1 MAEAISN
8 FIAKRRNRS
17 SGSED
22 EANEPKKLRNT
33 VHENESQ
40 IAEVE
45 EEQNVIAK
53 APEMTDDVAS
63 KLEVILVKLNN
74 IEVSVK
80 NVETNLAS
88 LEKRMTKLEEA
99 ELSTKCDIEAVNKRI
114 DTLDEKLTNSPTI
127 PAIKDQMD
135 KFSSQL
141 LQLRKKQEELAVLQE
156 QLKTKDLYL
165 EAYSRRETIKFVNIP
180 EEDERED
187 TEEIIR
193 GFLERELGFMDA
205 RTVEMQR
212 VHRVGKNTNES
223 RTPRAILAKFLR
235 AKDCDKILSLGFRLR
250 DTNSQMYRDLPREI
264 VTRRKAQMATLKK
277 ARQHKVHAVFS
288 KAEPD
293 KLYIGG
299 KFWPVGKPFDIE
311 ELDS

>member
-1 MAEAISN
+1 
-8 FIAKRRNRS
+8 
-17 SGSED
+17 
-22 EANEPKKLRNT
+22 
-33 VHENESQ
+33 
-40 IAEVE
+40 
-45 EEQNVIAK
+45 
-53 APEMTDDVAS
+53 MTDDVAS

-88 LEKRMTKLEEA
+88 LEKRMKKLEEA

-114 DTLDEKLTNSPTI
+114 DKLDKKLTNSPTI

-165 EAYSRRETIKFVNIP
+165 EAYSRRETIKFVNVP

-187 TEEIIR
+187 TEEIISF

-212 VHRVGKNTNES
+212 VHRVRKNTNES
-223 RTPRAILAKFLR
+223 RKPRAILAKFLR

-264 VTRRKAQMATLKK
+264 VTRRKAQIATLKK
-277 ARQHKVHAVFS
+277 ARQHKLHAVFS
-288 KAEPD
+288 RTR
-293 KLYIGG
+293 
-299 KFWPVGKPFDIE
+299 
-311 ELDS
+311 

>member
-45 EEQNVIAK
+45 EEQNVIVK

-88 LEKRMTKLEEA
+88 LEKRMTKLEKA

-165 EAYSRRETIKFVNIP
+165 ETYSRRETIKFVNIP

-193 GFLERELGFMDA
+193 GFLERALGFMDA

-212 VHRVGKNTNES
+212 VHRVGKNTNKS
-223 RTPRAILAKFLR
+223 RKPRAILAKFLR

-250 DTNSQMYRDLPREI
+250 DTNLQMYRDLPREI
-264 VTRRKAQMATLKK
+264 VTRRNAQMATLKK

>member
-1 MAEAISN
+1 MAEAIAN
-8 FIAKRRNRS
+8 FISRRRNRS

-33 VHENESQ
+33 VHDNESQ

-45 EEQNVIAK
+45 EDQNVIVK
-53 APEMTDDVAS
+53 APEMSDDVAS
-63 KLEVILVKLNN
+63 KLEVMLVKLNN

-80 NVETNLAS
+80 NVETNLTS

-114 DTLDEKLTNSPTI
+114 DTLDEKLTNSPTV
-127 PAIKDQMD
+127 PAIKEMD

-180 EEDERED
+180 EEDD
-187 TEEIIR
+187 TEDPEDVIH
-193 GFLERELGFMDA
+193 GFLERELGFMEA
-205 RTVEMQR
+205 GTVEIQR

-223 RTPRAILAKFLR
+223 TRPRAILAKFLR

-250 DTNSQMYRDLPREI
+250 DTNFQMYRDLPREI
-264 VTRRKAQMATLKK
+264 ITRRKAQMTTLKK

>member
-1 MAEAISN
+1 
-8 FIAKRRNRS
+8 
-17 SGSED
+17 
-22 EANEPKKLRNT
+22 
-33 VHENESQ
+33 
-40 IAEVE
+40 
-45 EEQNVIAK
+45 
-53 APEMTDDVAS
+53 MTDDVAS

-99 ELSTKCDIEAVNKRI
+99 ELSTKCDNEAVNKRI

-223 RTPRAILAKFLR
+223 RKPRAILAKFLR
-235 AKDCDKILSLGFRLR
+235 AKDCDKILSLGFRHR
-250 DTNSQMYRDLPREI
+250 DSNSQMYRDLPREI

-277 ARQHKVHAVFS
+277 ARQPKVHAVFS

>member
-1 MAEAISN
+1 MAEAIAN
-8 FIAKRRNRS
+8 FISRRRNRS

-33 VHENESQ
+33 VHDNESQ

-45 EEQNVIAK
+45 EDQNVIVK
-53 APEMTDDVAS
+53 VPEMSDDVVS
-63 KLEVILVKLNN
+63 KLEVMLVKLNN
-74 IEVSVK
+74 IEVSVR

-114 DTLDEKLTNSPTI
+114 DTLDEKLTNSPTV

-180 EEDERED
+180 EDDRED

-193 GFLERELGFMDA
+193 GFLERELGFMEA
-205 RTVEMQR
+205 GTVEIQR

-223 RTPRAILAKFLR
+223 TRPRAILAKFLR

-250 DTNSQMYRDLPREI
+250 DTNFQMYRDLPREI
-264 VTRRKAQMATLKK
+264 VTRRKAQMTTLKR

>member
-1 MAEAISN
+1 M
-8 FIAKRRNRS
+8 
-17 SGSED
+17 
-22 EANEPKKLRNT
+22 
-33 VHENESQ
+33 
-40 IAEVE
+40 
-45 EEQNVIAK
+45 
-53 APEMTDDVAS
+53 
-63 KLEVILVKLNN
+63 
-74 IEVSVK
+74 SVK

-141 LQLRKKQEELAVLQE
+141 LQFRKKQEELAVLQE

-165 EAYSRRETIKFVNIP
+165 EAYSRRETIKFANIP

-223 RTPRAILAKFLR
+223 RKARAILAKFLR

-264 VTRRKAQMATLKK
+264 VTRKKAQMGTLKK

-299 KFWPVGKPFDIE
+299 KFWPVGKPLDIE